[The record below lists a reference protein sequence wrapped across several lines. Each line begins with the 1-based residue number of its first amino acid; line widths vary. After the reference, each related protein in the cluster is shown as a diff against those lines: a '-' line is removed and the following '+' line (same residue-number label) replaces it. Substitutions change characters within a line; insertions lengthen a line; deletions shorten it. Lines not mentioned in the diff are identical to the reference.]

1 MVVHMSRGYSTPCAR
16 EIGYEMRRRRVEAK
30 VTSVD
35 LGRALGWGP
44 SKISRI
50 ESGLYPVSDTEVS
63 QYLAWLHV
71 PHQEIDYVLDVKDID
86 ERDLGFWMRSPDTGP
101 MPKSLRS
108 LVYHEA
114 TAEASTSY
122 EIQVVPG
129 LLQTEAYVTELL
141 IADPHAPSEQVPA
154 YVRARMDRQSILG
167 WPRPGHFTFYI
178 HENALR
184 LPIGDAITMQDQ
196 LLHLLFSSA
205 RSNVTIKVVP
215 VAAGARS
222 VCQGSFLLLQ
232 YGEKHRPLVFLDAY
246 TGGLFLDDPQYV
258 REYQSLRPKLDAI
271 SLSEGESGEFLATL
285 ASDYDDRVK
294 GVLDA
299 DVEEEQL

>member
-1 MVVHMSRGYSTPCAR
+1 MVVNMSRGYSTPCAR

-71 PHQEIDYVLDVKDID
+71 AHEEIDYVLDVKDID

-114 TAEASTSY
+114 TASTSTSY
-122 EIQVVPG
+122 EMEVIPG

-141 IADPHAPSEQVPA
+141 IGTGRVPDLLLPA
-154 YVRARMDRQSILG
+154 YVRARKDRQTILG
-167 WPRPGHFTFYI
+167 RSGQAHFTFFI
-178 HENALR
+178 HENAVR

-196 LLHLLFSSA
+196 LLHLVFSAA
-205 RSNVTIKVVP
+205 RSNVSIRVVP
-215 VAAGARS
+215 AAAGARA
-222 VCQGSFLLLQ
+222 VCQGSFRLLE
-232 YGEKHRPLVFLDAY
+232 YGKRHRPLVFLDAY
-246 TGGLFLDDPQYV
+246 TGGLFIDDQTYV
-258 REYQSLRPKLDAI
+258 AEYQKLRPKLDAVA
-271 SLSEGESGEFLATL
+271 LSEGESGEFLAAL
-285 ASDYDDRVK
+285 ASDYDDRVR
-294 GVLDA
+294 GVPDA

>member
-1 MVVHMSRGYSTPCAR
+1 MSRGFSTPCAR
-16 EIGYEMRRRRVEAK
+16 EIGHEMRRRRQEAK
-30 VTSVD
+30 MTSVD

-50 ESGLYPVSDTEVS
+50 ESGVYPVSDTEVS

-71 PHQEIDYVLDVKDID
+71 PHEEIDYVLDVKEID
-86 ERDLGFWMRSPDTGP
+86 ERDLGFWMRAPDIGP

-114 TAEASTSY
+114 TAEVSTSY
-122 EIQVVPG
+122 ETEVVPG

-141 IADPHAPSEQVPA
+141 RGTGRVSEQHLPA
-154 YVRARMDRQSILG
+154 YVRGRMDRHSILE
-167 WPRPGHFTFYI
+167 RPDPGYFTFYI

-184 LPIGDAITMQDQ
+184 LPVGDAVTMQDQ
-196 LLHLLFSSA
+196 LLHLLFSSV
-205 RSNVTIKVVP
+205 RKNVSIRVVP
-215 VAAGARS
+215 LSAGARA
-222 VCQGSFLLLQ
+222 VCQGSFRLLE
-232 YGEKHRPLVFLDAY
+232 YGKAHRPLVFLDAY
-246 TGGLFLDDPQYV
+246 TGGLFIDDPEYV
-258 REYQSLRPKLDAI
+258 REYQRLHPKLDAI
-271 SLSEGESGEFLATL
+271 ALTEGESGEFLAAL

-294 GVLDA
+294 GVVDE